1 MNEPLPSEP
10 EVIREI
16 ARVVEQELGLARVVG
31 PKALLQEDLAL
42 DSITLLTLAV
52 ALEDRYRVFLREEDA
67 PRIHT
72 VEELARL
79 VVQRVKERTPSEEAT

>member
-1 MNEPLPSEP
+1 VDEPLPSEP

-16 ARVVEQELGLARVVG
+16 ARVVEEELGLAQAVG
-31 PKALLQEDLAL
+31 PQTELQKDLAL

-52 ALEDRYRVFLREEDA
+52 ALEDRFRVLLREEDA
-67 PRIHT
+67 PGLHT

-79 VVQRVKERTPSEEAT
+79 VVQRAKERTTP